1 LGVEGRQ
8 APRGAP
14 LIEDLDHP
22 LHRGLR
28 ISDGALRAADRGAN
42 LALKEKSA
50 IWRWSRSLRAHG
62 SGVAISFRSWSTPI
76 ATLRP
81 F

>member
-28 ISDGALRAADRGAN
+28 ISDGALRAASPRYYA
-42 LALKEKSA
+42 
-50 IWRWSRSLRAHG
+50 
-62 SGVAISFRSWSTPI
+62 STSCGGP
-76 ATLRP
+76 LSP
-81 F
+81 